1 VLDKKFLEKIRERL
15 IAEEKELVGDI
26 AQLTK
31 QDPLLIPERT
41 SAKIPEFV
49 ESARESQAAEEIDK
63 QKKLLEERLEDT
75 RLALS
80 KIKSG
85 KKFGACESC
94 KQEIDRARLEAYSLA
109 RYCLNC
115 EEDLPPEEE
124 SA

>member
-1 VLDKKFLEKIRERL
+1 MLDKKFLEKIRERL

-80 KIKSG
+80 KIKRG
-85 KKFGACESC
+85 KKFGVCESC
-94 KQEIDRARLEAYSLA
+94 KQEIDRARLEAYPLA